1 MDAAIYKNPP
11 TFILGTIDKF
21 VRLAHE
27 VDSGKILLN
36 KDSENA
42 VSLIIQDELH
52 LISGPLGTVT
62 GSIEA
67 AFDTMLSHWG
77 VKPKYMAAT
86 ATIRGAA
93 NQIQKLYARD
103 VATFP
108 PSGITH
114 ADRFFSRIDET
125 DEGRLYVGIMSQGH
139 TAVTT
144 TVRIAAAMS
153 QSIEEVSAPESE
165 LDGYHT
171 LVIYHNSRNEKSKTK
186 TLAAQDIPE
195 RIKQIATLNNNREAG
210 QAPPRKFGEN
220 GISELSADVQNEL
233 FDTRK
238 RLELKRGDSDCIDI
252 LSVTNI
258 IQVGVDI
265 PRLAAMQVTGQPKTS
280 SEFIQATSRVGRGDN
295 KGLVIVNYIAT
306 NPRDRSHYEQFS
318 GYISSLNRFVEP
330 TSVTPAAEPALKR
343 SIPTCI
349 VMLAKQVLDLSQW
362 SQADQFNYTN
372 NNLAKEL
379 FGKFE
384 ERLIKADP
392 SEEKN
397 IKNYIQNHLNEWEN
411 LIARENRVHY
421 HAKHKAPKDVKFL
434 TKDFGDVKND
444 ALWQIL
450 NSMRH
455 VDTEVGITIE

>member
-1 MDAAIYKNPP
+1 
-11 TFILGTIDKF
+11 
-21 VRLAHE
+21 
-27 VDSGKILLN
+27 
-36 KDSENA
+36 
-42 VSLIIQDELH
+42 
-52 LISGPLGTVT
+52 
-62 GSIEA
+62 
-67 AFDTMLSHWG
+67 
-77 VKPKYMAAT
+77 
-86 ATIRGAA
+86 
-93 NQIQKLYARD
+93 
-103 VATFP
+103 
-108 PSGITH
+108 
-114 ADRFFSRIDET
+114 
-125 DEGRLYVGIMSQGH
+125 
-139 TAVTT
+139 
-144 TVRIAAAMS
+144 
-153 QSIEEVSAPESE
+153 
-165 LDGYHT
+165 
-171 LVIYHNSRNEKSKTK
+171 
-186 TLAAQDIPE
+186 
-195 RIKQIATLNNNREAG
+195 
-210 QAPPRKFGEN
+210 
-220 GISELSADVQNEL
+220 
-233 FDTRK
+233 
-238 RLELKRGDSDCIDI
+238 
-252 LSVTNI
+252 
-258 IQVGVDI
+258 
-265 PRLAAMQVTGQPKTS
+265 MQVTGQPKTS

-318 GYISSLNRFVEP
+318 GYISALNRFVEP

-397 IKNYIQNHLNEWEN
+397 IKKYIHNHLNEWEN

-434 TKDFGDVKND
+434 TKDFWDVKND